1 MPDPVTVSR
10 EDHLAIVSLSHPDRL
25 NVLDRQGWEA
35 LANAMTAP
43 DPLAARLR
51 GRRGDRRQRGGLAAS
66 ISPIQPSHR
75 PISLILLPQCPA
87 RDSNPEPTD

>member
-35 LANAMTAP
+35 LANAMTALGE
-43 DPLAARLR
+43 DPRSIPMETGWWSRRTSVRLDPRKARLQNSS
-51 GRRGDRRQRGGLAAS
+51 DY
-66 ISPIQPSHR
+66 
-75 PISLILLPQCPA
+75 
-87 RDSNPEPTD
+87 